1 MNVTFY
7 NKRSRKIFT
16 VSNFPDFS
24 GWTEE
29 HSNFVNLV
37 CNSLSCTYMPTHD
50 ESSIPFDLIK
60 QIFVKEQ

>member
-7 NKRSRKIFT
+7 NKRNCKIFT

-50 ESSIPFDLIK
+50 EPSIPFDLIK